1 MQKEKSELKFEIA
14 NELGIISE
22 GTKGWRFE
30 FNRVMWNGRDPK
42 YDIRT
47 WGPNHE
53 KMGKGI
59 TLSEE
64 ELRKLKEL
72 IDREIHLLDEE

>member
-1 MQKEKSELKFEIA
+1 MPKEKKELNFEIA
-14 NELGIISE
+14 NELGVILE
-22 GTKGWRFE
+22 RTKGWKLE

-47 WGPNHE
+47 WSPDHE

-64 ELRKLKEL
+64 ELRTLKK
-72 IDREIHLLDEE
+72 LLDQEIKILDE

>member
-1 MQKEKSELKFEIA
+1 MARDKNEIKFEIT

-22 GTKGWRFE
+22 RSRGWKFE
-30 FNRVMWNGRDPK
+30 FNRVIWNDNDPK

-47 WGPNHE
+47 WGPEHE
-53 KMGKGI
+53 KMGKGV

-72 IDREIHLLDEE
+72 IDKEVALLDEE

>member
-1 MQKEKSELKFEIA
+1 MPKEKKELNFEIA
-14 NELGIISE
+14 NELGVISE
-22 GTKGWRFE
+22 RTKGWKLE

-47 WGPNHE
+47 WSPDHE

-64 ELRKLKEL
+64 ELRTLKK
-72 IDREIHLLDEE
+72 LLDQEIKILDE

>member
-1 MQKEKSELKFEIA
+1 MAKEKSEVKFEIA
-14 NELGIISE
+14 NELGVISE
-22 GTKGWRFE
+22 RDKGWRLE
-30 FNRVMWNGRDPK
+30 FNQVIWNGRDPK

-47 WGPNHE
+47 WGPNRE

-59 TLSEE
+59 TLTED

-72 IDREIHLLDEE
+72 IDKEIAFLDS